1 MLNQLRSRRSIRKY
15 TRRPLDAEVI
25 ERLAEA
31 VLRAPTSR
39 GRNTWEFV
47 FVTDPSTLT
56 RLAGV
61 KPHGASFLDGAA
73 LAIVVCGDPAIC
85 DIWVEDCSIAAT
97 VAHLAAH
104 AEGLGSCW
112 VQIRGRQQ
120 TADCSAEHAV
130 RTLIGLP
137 DTLNVECIIAVGH
150 RAEEKPGHP
159 RNTLPAGKIHRE
171 RYGG

>member
-1 MLNQLRSRRSIRKY
+1 M
-15 TRRPLDAEVI
+15 AWE
-25 ERLAEA
+25 EA

-39 GRNTWEFV
+39 GRNPWEFV

-73 LAIVVCGDPAIC
+73 LAIVVCGDPEVC
-85 DIWVEDCSIAAT
+85 DIWVEDCSIAAI

-120 TADCSAEHAV
+120 TADRSAEQAV
-130 RTLIGLP
+130 RAVVGLP

-150 RAEEKPGHP
+150 CAEEKPGHL
-159 RNTLPAGKIHRE
+159 RTSLPNNKIHHE
-171 RYGG
+171 RYGVQ